1 MTRAPDPQSPGAEAP
16 TAANSAN
23 ARNTAKVADVTDD
36 RMQRPVAP
44 HAVFIDDDDELRR
57 AAQQTLKLHGISVE
71 AHANARAALPALD
84 RNFDGVVV
92 TDIRMPDI
100 DGLELF
106 QRLRAIEPD
115 IPVILITG
123 HGDIATA
130 VQCMRE
136 GAYDFLS
143 KPYPAD
149 RLVAAISHAAE
160 KRRLVLENRR
170 LREAAFTVE
179 ADEVPFIGTTPAMQR
194 IKQTLRHIADADVD
208 VLVEGETGTGKEV
221 VATALHRLSRRR
233 HRALVAINCG
243 ALPESVIES
252 ELFGHEPGA
261 FTGAQKKRIGR
272 IEHASGGTLFLDEI
286 ESMPLAVQVKLLRV
300 LESRQITPL
309 GSNEVRNLDLRVV
322 AATKEDLGSP
332 AIRAK
337 FREDLF
343 YRLNVVTIRLPPLRE
358 RREDIPLLF
367 AHYLGHAS
375 RRFQRD
381 IPDMPASIR
390 QHLMTHDWP
399 GNVRELAH
407 FAERF
412 VLGVLN
418 SSAPEPVQPQG
429 GALSLPERM
438 EQIEAQIIRDA
449 LTAHRGDIKA
459 TLDALGIPRKT
470 FYDKLQ
476 RHGIDRQDYV
486 GGSRSPL

>member
-1 MTRAPDPQSPGAEAP
+1 MTRAPDALTP
-16 TAANSAN
+16 AAG
-23 ARNTAKVADVTDD
+23 VADDT
-36 RMQRPVAP
+36 MLRPMAP
-44 HAVFIDDDDELRR
+44 HAVFIGDDDELRR
-57 AAQQTLKLHGISVE
+57 ATLQTLKLHGISVT
-71 AHANARAALPALD
+71 AHASARAALPTLD
-84 RNFDGVVV
+84 RSFDGVVI
-92 TDIRMPDI
+92 TDIRMPDM

-106 QRLRAIEPD
+106 QRLLGIDPD

-170 LREAAFTVE
+170 LREAAFAVE

-233 HRALVAINCG
+233 HRPLVAINCG

-332 AIRAK
+332 ASRAK

-375 RRFQRD
+375 RRFHRD
-381 IPDMPASIR
+381 IPEMPASIR
-390 QHLMTHDWP
+390 QHLMSHDWP

-412 VLGVLN
+412 VLGVLHGP
-418 SSAPEPVQPQG
+418 APDPAPAPAGSV
-429 GALSLPERM
+429 SLPDRI
-438 EQIEAQIIRDA
+438 EQYEAQLIRDA
-449 LTAHRGDIKA
+449 LATNRGDVKA

-476 RHGIDRQDYV
+476 RHGIDRQEYV
-486 GGSRSPL
+486 SAAAREPL